1 MEFRPTKLGTHN
13 IVVSQAGKNIPAS
26 PFKCEVFDPKS
37 VRVIDIGPVV
47 IGTECSLTVD
57 VADAGNGALSVMVKT
72 SGQEVILKPKIAIFN
87 LKQQF

>member
-57 VADAGNGALSVMVKT
+57 AGNGALSVMVKT
-72 SGQEVILKPKIAIFN
+72 SGQEVVLRLKIAIFK
-87 LKQQF
+87 LKLQF